1 MKERFQKKKDA
12 TDNQSCL
19 AKCGSLLKTL
29 IVYGIVAAF
38 MIPLFYEI
46 YTKLTQDG
54 KSNLE
59 DEYEIITTK
68 SKDGSKTDMT
78 PEEMGQRAGEEEA
91 ERLFKFAKKM
101 QETEQEMGIYE
112 EDEDYMGMSD

>member
-1 MKERFQKKKDA
+1 
-12 TDNQSCL
+12 
-19 AKCGSLLKTL
+19 
-29 IVYGIVAAF
+29 

-68 SKDGSKTDMT
+68 SKDGSKAEMT

-112 EDEDYMGMSD
+112 EDEDYMGMSDQEDEDYIEDWLNGTLEEDEPAAESPEDGEL